1 MKTLDFHLAPAS
13 RCSYESCSSIFFSFI
28 STSIN
33 ANSVKIGYI
42 DVEKVINNLPQ
53 YQQDNDSLSQKFEP
67 KKQQL
72 LDLFKHIELLKENL
86 NNFDKSINYDLYQKE
101 LDKIKELE
109 VSFQSETELWQ
120 YQLNQ
125 DKLLLLQKIETKINQ
140 AINEFA
146 ASENYD
152 LILYEN
158 AAFVSDDINITNQ
171 IIYKIESLSE

>member
-1 MKTLDFHLAPAS
+1 MRVIVVFFLTLLVS
-13 RCSYESCSSIFFSFI
+13 
-28 STSIN
+28 SIN

-42 DVEKVINNLPQ
+42 DVEKVINSSLL
-53 YQQDNDSLSQKFEP
+53 YQQNNDSLVQRFEP

-86 NNFDKSINYDLYQKE
+86 NNLDKSINNDLYQKE
-101 LDKIKELE
+101 LDIIKELE
-109 VSFQSETELWQ
+109 VNFQSETELWQ

-125 DKLLLLQKIETKINQ
+125 DKLLLLQKIETMINQ
-140 AINEFA
+140 SINEFA

-171 IIYKIESLSE
+171 IILKIESLSE

>member
-1 MKTLDFHLAPAS
+1 MRVIALFFLALLV
-13 RCSYESCSSIFFSFI
+13 
-28 STSIN
+28 TSIN

-53 YQQDNDSLSQKFEP
+53 YQQDNDSLVQRFEP

-86 NNFDKSINYDLYQKE
+86 NNFDKSINNDLYQKE

-109 VSFQSETELWQ
+109 VSFQSEIELWQ

-125 DKLLLLQKIETKINQ
+125 DKLLLLQKIETMINQ

-171 IIYKIESLSE
+171 IILKIDSLSE

>member
-1 MKTLDFHLAPAS
+1 MRVIVVFFLTLLVSP
-13 RCSYESCSSIFFSFI
+13 
-28 STSIN
+28 IN
-33 ANSVKIGYI
+33 ASSVKIGYI
-42 DVEKVINNLPQ
+42 DVEKVINSLPQ
-53 YQQDNDSLSQKFEP
+53 YQQDNDSLVQRFEP

-86 NNFDKSINYDLYQKE
+86 NNFDKSINNDLYQKE
-101 LDKIKELE
+101 LDKIKKLE

-120 YQLNQ
+120 HQLNQ
-125 DKLLLLQKIETKINQ
+125 EKLLLLQKIETMINQ

-171 IIYKIESLSE
+171 IIYKIESVPE